1 MSGTTLHARFIG
13 SWPEVDIMP
22 AGVLPEFAF
31 IGRSNVGKSSL
42 INMLCGRKNL
52 AHTSA
57 NPGKTQTINLFD
69 INSSWNIAD
78 LPGYGYARVSKEKRG
93 SFEAMIRNYFQ
104 KRSNL
109 YCAFVLVDSRIPP
122 QPIDLEF
129 IRWLGSNGVPMAII
143 YTKAD
148 QKRKKE
154 LDTKLQA
161 IREAL
166 QQDWEELPMQFIS
179 SAEDGIGREELVAF
193 MASAGKKR

>member
-1 MSGTTLHARFIG
+1 M
-13 SWPEVDIMP
+13 MP

-69 INSSWNIAD
+69 INSTWNLAD

-93 SFEAMIRNYFQ
+93 AFEAMISNYFL

-129 IRWLGSNGVPMAII
+129 IRWLGSEGIPLAII

-148 QKRKKE
+148 KKRKQE
-154 LDTKLQA
+154 LETNLQA

-166 QQDWEELPMQFIS
+166 QADWEELPMQFVT

-193 MASAGKKR
+193 MNAAGRKS

>member
-1 MSGTTLHARFIG
+1 M
-13 SWPEVDIMP
+13 PEGNM
-22 AGVLPEFAF
+22 PEFAF

-69 INSSWNIAD
+69 INSRWNIAD

-93 SFEAMIRNYFQ
+93 AFEQMIRRYFQ
-104 KRSNL
+104 ERKNL
-109 YCAFVLVDSRIPP
+109 YCAFVLVDSRIQP
-122 QPIDLEF
+122 QAIDLEF
-129 IRWLGSNGVPMAII
+129 IRWLGTNGIPLAII

-148 QKRKKE
+148 KKRMKE
-154 LDTKLQA
+154 LDAKLEV

-166 QQDWEELPMQFIS
+166 HQDWEELPMQFIT

-193 MASAGKKR
+193 MESAGSKA

>member
-13 SWPEVDIMP
+13 SWPEVGKMP
-22 AGVLPEFAF
+22 EGKMPEFAF

-93 SFEAMIRNYFQ
+93 AFEQMIRRYFLER
-104 KRSNL
+104 KNL
-109 YCAFVLVDSRIPP
+109 YCAFVLVDSRIQP
-122 QPIDLEF
+122 QAIDLEF
-129 IRWLGSNGVPMAII
+129 IRWLGTNGIPLAII

-148 QKRKKE
+148 KKRMKE
-154 LDTKLQA
+154 LDAKLQV

-166 QQDWEELPMQFIS
+166 HQDWEELPMQFIT
-179 SAEDGIGREELVAF
+179 SAEDGIGRDELVAF
-193 MASAGKKR
+193 MESAGSKA

>member
-13 SWPEVDIMP
+13 SWPEVGMMP

-69 INSSWNIAD
+69 INSTWNLAD

-93 SFEAMIRNYFQ
+93 AFEAMISNYFL

-129 IRWLGSNGVPMAII
+129 IRWLGSEGIPLAII

-148 QKRKKE
+148 KKRKQE
-154 LDTKLQA
+154 LETNLQA

-166 QQDWEELPMQFIS
+166 QADWEELPMQFVT

-193 MASAGKKR
+193 MNAAGRKS

>member
-1 MSGTTLHARFIG
+1 MR
-13 SWPEVDIMP
+13 
-22 AGVLPEFAF
+22 
-31 IGRSNVGKSSL
+31 K
-42 INMLCGRKNL
+42 KNL

-69 INSSWNIAD
+69 INSAWNIAD

-93 SFEAMIRNYFQ
+93 TFEAMIRNYFQ

-129 IRWLGSNGVPMAII
+129 IRWLGSNGVPLAII

-154 LDTKLQA
+154 LDAKLQA

-179 SAEDGIGREELVAF
+179 SAEDGIGRDELIAF
-193 MASAGKKR
+193 MASAEKKG

>member
-13 SWPEVDIMP
+13 SWPEVAKMP
-22 AGVLPEFAF
+22 EGKMPEFAF

-69 INSSWNIAD
+69 INASWNIAD

-93 SFEAMIRNYFQ
+93 AFELMIRRYFLER
-104 KRSNL
+104 KNL
-109 YCAFVLVDSRIPP
+109 YCAFVLVDSRIQP
-122 QPIDLEF
+122 QAIDLEF
-129 IRWLGSNGVPMAII
+129 IRWLGTNGIPMAII

-148 QKRKKE
+148 KKRTKE
-154 LDTKLQA
+154 LEAKLQV

-166 QQDWEELPMQFIS
+166 HQDWEELPMQFIT

-193 MASAGKKR
+193 MQSAGVKP

>member
-1 MSGTTLHARFIG
+1 
-13 SWPEVDIMP
+13 
-22 AGVLPEFAF
+22 
-31 IGRSNVGKSSL
+31 
-42 INMLCGRKNL
+42 MLCGRKNL

-69 INSSWNIAD
+69 INSTWNIAD

-93 SFEAMIRNYFQ
+93 AFEEMIRNYFQ

-148 QKRKKE
+148 YKRKKE
-154 LDTKLQA
+154 LEGKLQA

-179 SAEDGIGREELVAF
+179 SAEDGIGRDELIAF
-193 MASAGKKR
+193 MSAAGHKG

>member
-1 MSGTTLHARFIG
+1 M
-13 SWPEVDIMP
+13 PEGKM
-22 AGVLPEFAF
+22 PEFAF

-69 INSSWNIAD
+69 INASWNIAD

-93 SFEAMIRNYFQ
+93 AFELMIRRYFLER
-104 KRSNL
+104 KNL
-109 YCAFVLVDSRIPP
+109 YCAFVLVDSRIQP
-122 QPIDLEF
+122 QAIDLEF
-129 IRWLGSNGVPMAII
+129 IRWLGTNGIPMAII

-148 QKRKKE
+148 KKRTKE
-154 LDTKLQA
+154 LEAKLQV

-166 QQDWEELPMQFIS
+166 HQDWEELPMQFIT

-193 MASAGKKR
+193 MQSAGVKP

>member
-1 MSGTTLHARFIG
+1 MSGSTLHARFIG
-13 SWPEVDIMP
+13 SWPDVAKMP
-22 AGVLPEFAF
+22 AGNLPEFAF

-52 AHTSA
+52 AHTSS

-69 INSSWNIAD
+69 INSAWNIAD

-93 SFEAMIRNYFQ
+93 AFEAMIRNYFT

-109 YCAFVLVDSRIPP
+109 YCAFVLIDSRIPP

-129 IRWLGSNGVPMAII
+129 IRWLGSNGVPLAII

-148 QKRKKE
+148 HKRKKE
-154 LDTKLQA
+154 LESKLQA

-166 QQDWEELPMQFIS
+166 QQDWEELPIQFIS
-179 SAEDGIGREELVAF
+179 SAEDGIGRDELIYF
-193 MASAGKKR
+193 MNEAGTP

>member
-13 SWPEVDIMP
+13 SWPEVGVMP
-22 AGVLPEFAF
+22 EGKMPEFAF

-93 SFEAMIRNYFQ
+93 AFEEMIRRYFLER
-104 KRSNL
+104 KNL

-122 QPIDLEF
+122 QAIDLEF
-129 IRWLGSNGVPMAII
+129 IRWLGTNGIPLAII

-148 QKRKKE
+148 KKRMKE
-154 LDTKLQA
+154 LDAKLQV
-161 IREAL
+161 IRDAL
-166 QQDWEELPMQFIS
+166 HQDWEELPMQFIT
-179 SAEDGIGREELVAF
+179 SAEDGVGRDELVTF
-193 MASAGKKR
+193 METAGSKA

>member
-13 SWPEVDIMP
+13 SWPKVDIMP

-57 NPGKTQTINLFD
+57 NPGKTQTINLFE
-69 INSSWNIAD
+69 INGTWNIAD

-129 IRWLGSNGVPMAII
+129 IRWLGSNGVPLAII

-148 QKRKKE
+148 RKRKKE
-154 LDTKLQA
+154 LEAKLQA

-179 SAEDGIGREELVAF
+179 SAEDGIGRDELIAF
-193 MASAGKKR
+193 MASAEKKS